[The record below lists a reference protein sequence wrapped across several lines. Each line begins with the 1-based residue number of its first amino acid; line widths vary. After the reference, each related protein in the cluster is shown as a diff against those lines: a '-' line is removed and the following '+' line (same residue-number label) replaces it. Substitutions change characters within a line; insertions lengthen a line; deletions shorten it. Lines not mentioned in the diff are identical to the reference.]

1 MKKTDPRNP
10 RHSSGDDQQ
19 VIELFFKRSVQA
31 LVLVAI
37 IGAGLWWFLR
47 DDDPVRQQADEVAF
61 TAPLA
66 MQTSSLEKSPP
77 PADFPEQ
84 GRQRGI
90 HMTHFSGAR
99 GERMLPETMGSGV
112 AFIDVDNDGD
122 DDLFFAN
129 GAPWPWD
136 PQPDTL
142 PTQKLF
148 LNDGTGHFSD
158 ATAAFGLD
166 RSFYGTGVAVGDVN
180 GDGWRDLFVSAVG
193 RNRLFINQKGQK
205 FIESPQKLD
214 CMDDAW
220 SMSAGFFDYD
230 RDGDLDLFVVNYV
243 QWNKELDYLADYR
256 LDGIGRAYGPPSNFP
271 GSWNCLFENRSGQ
284 LVDVTEEAGLK
295 VLNPAT
301 GTPSGKGLA
310 LVFLDVNQ
318 DGWLDVA
325 VANDTSGN
333 FLFINDQKGHFIES
347 ADRYGVAYD
356 ASGKATG
363 AMGLDTSHFQNTADF
378 ALSIGNFANEMT
390 SFYVKRGQQPFFT
403 DESVIIGVGPQ
414 SRHALS
420 FGLFFFDYDLDGRPD
435 FFQTNGHVENEINR
449 VQPAQ
454 HYAQKSQLFWNCGND
469 CPRPFV
475 PVKDAGDLTRL
486 DVVGRAA
493 SYGDVDGDG
502 DLDIVL
508 TQVNRPALL
517 FINQSDTGH
526 WLRARLHGPKGNPDA
541 IGARAQLL
549 NADGKP
555 VRPAVLHSLT
565 RSYLA
570 QTEPVLTFGLGAVTK
585 TNDPPRWRL
594 RITWPDGQTRV
605 TDPLEMDRLHDIYAP
620 SATTG
625 PMDSAP

>member
-1 MKKTDPRNP
+1 MKKTDPRNQ
-10 RHSSGDDQQ
+10 RHTRGDDQQ
-19 VIELFFKRSVQA
+19 VIEVFFKRSLQA
-31 LVLVAI
+31 LALVAL
-37 IGAGLWWFLR
+37 IGAGLWWLLR
-47 DDDPVRQQADEVAF
+47 DDSPAQ
-61 TAPLA
+61 PLA
-66 MQTSSLEKSPP
+66 DKTVFEAPRAMQPVALDKKPP
-77 PADFPEQ
+77 PTDFQEQ

-90 HMTHFSGAR
+90 DMVQFSGAR

-129 GAPWPWD
+129 GSAWPWD
-136 PQPDTL
+136 PQPEHA

-148 LNDGTGHFSD
+148 LNDGSGRFSN
-158 ATAAFGLD
+158 ATLAFGLD
-166 RSFYGTGVAVGDVN
+166 KTFYGTGVAVGDVN
-180 GDGWRDLFVSAVG
+180 GDGWRDLFVAAVG
-193 RNRLFINQKGQK
+193 KNRLFINQQGRK
-205 FIESPQKLD
+205 FVESDQPLD
-214 CMDDAW
+214 CMDDGW
-220 SMSAGFFDYD
+220 STSAGFFDYD
-230 RDGDLDLFVVNYV
+230 KDGDLDLFVVNYV

-271 GSWNCLFENRSGQ
+271 GSWNCLFENRSGT
-284 LVDVTEEAGLK
+284 LVDVTESAGLK

-301 GTPSGKGLA
+301 GKPSGKGLA
-310 LVFLDVNQ
+310 LAFLDVNN

-333 FLFINDQKGHFIES
+333 FLFVNDGQGHFVES

-363 AMGLDTSHFQNTADF
+363 AMGLDTSHFRNTDDV

-403 DESVIIGVGPQ
+403 DESVITGVGPK

-454 HYAQKSQLFWNCGND
+454 HYAQKSQLFWNCGSD
-469 CPRPFV
+469 CPRTFV
-475 PVKDAGDLTRL
+475 PVENAGDLTRL

-493 SYGDVDGDG
+493 SYGDVDADG

-517 FINQSDTGH
+517 FINQSQTGH
-526 WLRARLHGPKGNPDA
+526 WLRARLRGGKGNPDA
-541 IGARAQLL
+541 IGARVQLL
-549 NADGKP
+549 DADGQP
-555 VRPAVLHSLT
+555 LRPAVLHSLT

-570 QTEPVLTFGLGAVTK
+570 QTEPVITFGLGHSTAGH
-585 TNDPPRWRL
+585 RL
-594 RITWPDGQTRV
+594 KITWPDGRVQT
-605 TDPLEMDRLHDIYAP
+605 TDVLAPDRLHEISQPQAQQTEAVRTP
-620 SATTG
+620 
-625 PMDSAP
+625 